1 MQSLSLWGILSPLS
15 DSVWVCKSWSPFCW
29 LTGFW
34 WNKSSFPPATSF
46 TKCHWTSVVVFG
58 NTKRLGGEYPWDLR
72 SFFRNHGLS
81 CFLISC
87 IWGHCY
93 NTFKYYTINSSDLL
107 KSNHLDDCCLTLLLR
122 TLILEETTSTE
133 DSQPIVAEGKLQP
146 HSGISVH
153 QFGGGYSD
161 RRVGHNWAT
170 ELSWTEL
177 NSDQSPCRLPCCYIQ
192 WAVPGTPPPTSQRH
206 WIQLFSPF
214 CLKQILYLV
223 GFLYTFPGPWP
234 HFPLLFPHPCHLP
247 DPCVGVPKA

>member
-1 MQSLSLWGILSPLS
+1 MQSLSLGGVLSPLS
-15 DSVWVCKSWSPFCW
+15 DSVWVYKSWSPFCW

-46 TKCHWTSVVVFG
+46 TECHWISVVVFG
-58 NTKRLGGEYPWDLR
+58 NTKRLGGEYPWALC

-87 IWGHCY
+87 IWGHRY

-122 TLILEETTSTE
+122 TLILEETTSME

-161 RRVGHNWAT
+161 LKESDTT
-170 ELSWTEL
+170 ERLNWTEL
-177 NSDQSPCRLPCCYIQ
+177 NWTLMKVPADFHVATSNGQFPVLPLQPPSGIGHSCLVHSP
-192 WAVPGTPPPTSQRH
+192 WNKFFT
-206 WIQLFSPF
+206 W
-214 CLKQILYLV
+214 
-223 GFLYTFPGPWP
+223 
-234 HFPLLFPHPCHLP
+234 
-247 DPCVGVPKA
+247 